1 MAKVIVRVKRP
12 LQLGMGPNA
21 PKLKTGKNEIDESL
35 IDRGVWYVKALLASG
50 AIVIESAPEPPA
62 PETLAEVVI
71 SKDKIEVI
79 PPSIQPDK
87 PPESVVE
94 TVKTEEPVK
103 VMMLPKEPVPETVKT
118 EESVKVVPRKP
129 FPPKKKTVVPKIEKK
144 PKIKRE
150 I

>member
-1 MAKVIVRVKRP
+1 MAKVIVRAKRHF
-12 LQLGMGPNA
+12 QLGMGPNA
-21 PKLKTGKNEIDESL
+21 PKLKVGKNEIEESL
-35 IDRGVWYVKALLASG
+35 IDKGLWCVKALLASG
-50 AIVIESAPEPPA
+50 AIVIEPAPKPPA

-103 VMMLPKEPVPETVKT
+103 VI
-118 EESVKVVPRKP
+118 S
-129 FPPKKKTVVPKIEKK
+129 PKKKTVAPKVENK

-150 I
+150 V

>member
-103 VMMLPKEPVPETVKT
+103 AI
-118 EESVKVVPRKP
+118 
-129 FPPKKKTVVPKIEKK
+129 PPKKKTVVPKIEKK